1 MTNFLAGLN
10 AQQHKAVQ
18 AINGPVLVLA
28 GPGSGKTR
36 VLTHRIAHL
45 IGDVG
50 VKPWN
55 ILAVTF
61 TNKAAREMRE
71 RLGALL
77 GENQAHDVMM
87 GTFHSICARWLRR
100 DIEHLGRDRSFVVY
114 DTDDQ
119 QRVMRQILKDLDLNE
134 KQYNPR
140 SIHARISSAKN
151 EMVGVGEFAQIVN
164 TYYDEIVLRCYERY
178 EKQLRANNALD
189 FDDLLL
195 KTVQLFELNPAVLA
209 RYQERYIHVMVD
221 EVQDTNRVQYALIN
235 QVGAKYNNY
244 FLIGDIQ
251 QSIYAWRGARL
262 ANVREFE
269 ETHPDVQVIPLEQ
282 NYRSTQPI
290 LDVAQSIIDAATDRR
305 HTTRIWTE
313 QSEGV
318 QASLIEAFNGEEE
331 ARTVADEILRLRAR
345 ENRTLD
351 DFAVMYRTNAQ
362 SRALEEAMISRN
374 LRYKLVGGTRFYERK
389 EIKDVI
395 AYLRVIHTPRDE
407 VSLLRIINT
416 PGRSIGEK
424 TQQELVQWAR
434 NLDVSVWEAL
444 ELLANDEAQNPPFAA
459 RARTALT
466 GFAKLIAGLRDQR
479 NDLRLDELLNRLLE
493 RVDFEA
499 ALIAEHGEEEG
510 ADRWANVLELHNVT
524 AEYVAMPI
532 EAQLP
537 SFLEEVA
544 LISDV
549 DTLDSAREREPGVT
563 LITLHQAKGLEYPVV
578 FLVGLEEGL
587 LPHSRSTSDPD
598 SVEEERR
605 LLYVGVTRAKERLY
619 LLYAFKRALWGR
631 LEVATPSRFLGDI
644 PEEHIQKAPTREVK
658 AMPAPSS
665 GSPWGSGSSS
675 SSQRRPQA
683 SAAMWGSAAK
693 SGGSKPRPARA
704 PSEAQFSAG
713 QKVRHAMFG
722 DGVVVSSKI
731 AGDDEEVTVAFPGKG
746 VKKLLAAFAKLERLD

>member
-1 MTNFLAGLN
+1 MSDFLTGLN
-10 AQQHKAVQ
+10 PQQQKAVQ
-18 AINGPVLVLA
+18 AIHGPVLVLA

-45 IGDVG
+45 IGSEG
-50 VKPWN
+50 VRPYN

-71 RLGALL
+71 RLGNLL
-77 GENQAHDVMM
+77 GESRAHDVMM

-100 DIEHLGRDRSFVVY
+100 DIEYLGRSRDFVVY

-119 QRVMRQILKDLDLNE
+119 QRVMRQILKELDLNE

-140 SIHARISSAKN
+140 SIHAKISSAKN
-151 EMVGVGEFAQIVN
+151 EMIGVGDYAHTVES
-164 TYYDEIVLRCYERY
+164 YYDEIVLRCYERY

-195 KTVQLFELNPAVLA
+195 KTVQLFELNPSVLT

-262 ANVREFE
+262 ANIREFE
-269 ETHPDVQVIPLEQ
+269 EAHPDVQVIPLEQ

-290 LDVAQSIIDAATDRR
+290 LDVAQAIIDAATDRR
-305 HTTRIWTE
+305 HTTKIWTE

-318 QASLIEAFNGEEE
+318 QVSLIEAFNGEEE
-331 ARTVADEILRLRAR
+331 ARTVADEIMRLRGK
-345 ENRTLD
+345 ENRSLD
-351 DFAVMYRTNAQ
+351 EFAVMYRTNAQ

-389 EIKDVI
+389 EVKDVL
-395 AYLRVIHTPRDE
+395 AYLRVIHNPSDE
-407 VSLLRIINT
+407 VSLLRIVNM
-416 PGRSIGEK
+416 PGRGIGEK
-424 TQQELVQWAR
+424 SQQDAVQWAR
-434 NLDVSVWEAL
+434 QLDVPLWTAL
-444 ELLANDEAQNPPFAA
+444 ELLANDEAENAPISG
-459 RARTALT
+459 RARTALVSFT
-466 GFAKLIAGLRDQR
+466 KLMQGLREQK
-479 NDLRLDELLNRLLE
+479 NDLLLGELLNRLLE

-499 ALIAEHGEEEG
+499 ALLGEHGDEEG
-510 ADRWANVLELHNVT
+510 NERWENVLELHNVS
-524 AEYVAMPI
+524 AEYVALPVD
-532 EAQLP
+532 AQLP

-549 DTLDSAREREPGVT
+549 DTLDSKREREPGVT

-587 LPHSRSTSDPD
+587 LPHSRSKDDPD

-605 LLYVGVTRAKERLY
+605 LLYVGVTRAKQRLY
-619 LLYAFKRALWGR
+619 LLYAFKRSLWGR

-644 PEEHIQKAPTREVK
+644 PDEHIQKAPTREK
-658 AMPAPSS
+658 IAAPAPSA
-665 GSPWGSGSSS
+665 WGSSTTRS
-675 SSQRRPQA
+675 RPTPS
-683 SAAMWGSAAK
+683 SAAMWGNAA
-693 SGGSKPRPARA
+693 SQTPQTTRATRPTKA
-704 PSEAQFSAG
+704 PSEVQFATG
-713 QKVRHAMFG
+713 QKVKHSMFG

-731 AGDDEEVTVAFPGKG
+731 SGDDEEVTVAFPGKG

>member
-1 MTNFLAGLN
+1 MSNFLTGLN
-10 AQQHKAVQ
+10 AQQQKAVQ

-209 RYQERYIHVMVD
+209 RYQERYVHVMVD

-235 QVGAKYNNY
+235 QVGARYNNY

-269 ETHPDVQVIPLEQ
+269 EAHPDVQVIPLEQ

-424 TQQELVQWAR
+424 TVQELVQWAR
-434 NLDVSVWEAL
+434 NLDVAVWEAL
-444 ELLANDEAQNPPFAA
+444 ELLANDEAQNPPFAP

-479 NDLRLDELLNRLLE
+479 ADLRLDELLNRLLE

-644 PEEHIQKAPTREVK
+644 PDEHIQKAPTREVK
-658 AMPAPSS
+658 AMPAPS
-665 GSPWGSGSSS
+665 WGGSSS

-693 SGGSKPRPARA
+693 SGGSKARPPRE